1 MPQTRPAALEV
12 GGREQRLG
20 HNVQLQIGAEIHDE
34 QAVIAVRGEEAN
46 DECDDLR
53 TACHAY
59 ERRLL
64 ESALARCRYNQRAT
78 ALALKLTY
86 DQLRH
91 ALRRHDLL
99 EKAAG

>member
-1 MPQTRPAALEV
+1 VPSS
-12 GGREQRLG
+12 
-20 HNVQLQIGAEIHDE
+20 
-34 QAVIAVRGEEAN
+34 

-53 TACHAY
+53 AACHAH

-64 ESALARCRYNQRAT
+64 EAALARCRYNQRAT

-99 EKAAG
+99 EKTAG